1 MGSVVVGEPAES
13 KHDAADALM
22 TSFAKFRRSEGG
34 ATAVEMAAVLMAVI
48 LLILG
53 MIEFSIAYWNM
64 HTLLLAVEEVGRWVM
79 INNTDPSVTTNAQT
93 RMQQYLPAASSICT
107 TPSAGQYCV
116 SATASNGRMTLTA
129 SYGYNVI
136 GITGSPLIL
145 KSQNTVPL
153 D

>member
-1 MGSVVVGEPAES
+1 MGSVVVGEPADS
-13 KHDAADALM
+13 KHDAPDTMM
-22 TSFAKFRRSEGG
+22 TFRKFRRSEGG
-34 ATAVEMAAVLMAVI
+34 ATAVEMAVVLMAVI

-53 MIEFSIAYWNM
+53 VIEFSIAYWSM
-64 HTLLLAVEEVGRWVM
+64 HTLLVAVEEVGRWVM
-79 INNTDPSVTTNAQT
+79 INNTSPSVTTDAQT
-93 RMQQYLPAASSICT
+93 RMQLYLPAASSICT

-116 SATASNGRMTLTA
+116 SATASNGTVTLTA

>member
-1 MGSVVVGEPAES
+1 M
-13 KHDAADALM
+13 M
-22 TSFAKFRRSEGG
+22 TSSARFRRSEGG
-34 ATAVEMAAVLMAVI
+34 ATAVEMAVVLMAVI

-53 MIEFSIAYWNM
+53 VIEFSIAYWSM
-64 HTLLLAVEEVGRWVM
+64 HTLLVAVEEVGRWVM
-79 INNTDPSVTTNAQT
+79 INNTSPSVTTDAQT
-93 RMQQYLPAASSICT
+93 RMQLYLPAASSICT

-116 SATASNGRMTLTA
+116 SATASNGTVTLTA

>member
-13 KHDAADALM
+13 KHDAADAMM
-22 TSFAKFRRSEGG
+22 TSFPKFRRSEGG
-34 ATAVEMAAVLMAVI
+34 ATAVEMAVVLMAVI
-48 LLILG
+48 MLILG

-79 INNTDPSVTTNAQT
+79 VNNTTVTTVAAQT

-116 SATASNGRMTLTA
+116 SATASNGRMTLIA

>member
-1 MGSVVVGEPAES
+1 MGSLVVGEPAES
-13 KHDAADALM
+13 KHDAADAMM
-22 TSFAKFRRSEGG
+22 TSFPKFRRSEGG
-34 ATAVEMAAVLMAVI
+34 ATAVEMAVVLMAVI

-79 INNTDPSVTTNAQT
+79 VNNTTATTAAAQT

-116 SATASNGRMTLTA
+116 SATASNGRMTLIA

>member
-13 KHDAADALM
+13 KHDAADAMM
-22 TSFAKFRRSEGG
+22 TSFPKFRRSEGG
-34 ATAVEMAAVLMAVI
+34 ATAVEMAVVLMAVI

-79 INNTDPSVTTNAQT
+79 VNNTTVTTVAAQT

-116 SATASNGRMTLTA
+116 SATASNGRMTLIA

>member
-1 MGSVVVGEPAES
+1 
-13 KHDAADALM
+13 
-22 TSFAKFRRSEGG
+22 
-34 ATAVEMAAVLMAVI
+34 VEMAVVLMAVI

-79 INNTDPSVTTNAQT
+79 VNNTTVTTTGAQT
-93 RMQQYLPAASSICT
+93 RMQLHLPAASSICT

-116 SATASNGRMTLTA
+116 SATASNGQMTLTA

>member
-13 KHDAADALM
+13 KHDAADAMM
-22 TSFAKFRRSEGG
+22 TSFPKFRRSEGG
-34 ATAVEMAAVLMAVI
+34 ATAVEMAVVLMAVI

-79 INNTDPSVTTNAQT
+79 VNNTTVTTAAAQT
-93 RMQQYLPAASSICT
+93 RMQQYLPASSSICT

-116 SATASNGRMTLTA
+116 SATASNGRMTLIA

>member
-1 MGSVVVGEPAES
+1 M
-13 KHDAADALM
+13 M
-22 TSFAKFRRSEGG
+22 TSFAKFRSSGGG
-34 ATAVEMAAVLMAVI
+34 ATAVEMAVVLMAVI

-79 INNTDPSVTTNAQT
+79 VNNTTVTTVAAQT

>member
-1 MGSVVVGEPAES
+1 M
-13 KHDAADALM
+13 M
-22 TSFAKFRRSEGG
+22 TSFPKFRRSEGG
-34 ATAVEMAAVLMAVI
+34 ATAVEMAVVLMAVI

-79 INNTDPSVTTNAQT
+79 VNNTTATTAAAQT

-116 SATASNGRMTLTA
+116 SATASNGLMTLTA

-136 GITGSPLIL
+136 GITGGPLIL
-145 KSQNTVPL
+145 TSRNTVPL

>member
-1 MGSVVVGEPAES
+1 
-13 KHDAADALM
+13 M
-22 TSFAKFRRSEGG
+22 TSFAKFRSSGGG
-34 ATAVEMAAVLMAVI
+34 ATAVEMAVVLMAVI

-79 INNTDPSVTTNAQT
+79 VNNTTVTTAAAQT

-116 SATASNGRMTLTA
+116 SATASNGLMTLTA

>member
-1 MGSVVVGEPAES
+1 M
-13 KHDAADALM
+13 
-22 TSFAKFRRSEGG
+22 
-34 ATAVEMAAVLMAVI
+34 EMAVVLMAVI

-79 INNTDPSVTTNAQT
+79 INNTDPSVTTNAQA
-93 RMQQYLPAASSICT
+93 RMQLYLPAASSICT

-116 SATASNGRMTLTA
+116 NATASNGQVTLTA
-129 SYGYNVI
+129 SYGYNMI

>member
-1 MGSVVVGEPAES
+1 
-13 KHDAADALM
+13 M
-22 TSFAKFRRSEGG
+22 TSFAKFRSSGGG
-34 ATAVEMAAVLMAVI
+34 ATAVEMAVVLMAVI

-79 INNTDPSVTTNAQT
+79 VNNTTVTTAAAQT

-116 SATASNGRMTLTA
+116 SATASNGRMTLIA

>member
-13 KHDAADALM
+13 KHDAADAMM
-22 TSFAKFRRSEGG
+22 TSFAKFRSSGGG
-34 ATAVEMAAVLMAVI
+34 ATAVEMAVVLMAVI

-79 INNTDPSVTTNAQT
+79 VNNTTVTTVAAQT

-107 TPSAGQYCV
+107 TPSAGQYARHADPT
-116 SATASNGRMTLTA
+116 SRPHRL
-129 SYGYNVI
+129 
-136 GITGSPLIL
+136 PE
-145 KSQNTVPL
+145 
-153 D
+153 

>member
-1 MGSVVVGEPAES
+1 MGSVVLVESAAS
-13 KHDAADALM
+13 KHDAADAMM
-22 TSFAKFRRSEGG
+22 TSFPKFRRCEGG
-34 ATAVEMAAVLMAVI
+34 ATAVEMAVVLMAAI

-64 HTLLLAVEEVGRWVM
+64 HTLLLAVEEVGRWAMV
-79 INNTDPSVTTNAQT
+79 NNSTVTTAAAQT

-116 SATASNGRMTLTA
+116 SATASNGRMTLIA

>member
-1 MGSVVVGEPAES
+1 MGSLVVGEPAES
-13 KHDAADALM
+13 KHDAADAMM
-22 TSFAKFRRSEGG
+22 TSFPKFRRSEGG
-34 ATAVEMAAVLMAVI
+34 ATAVEMAVVLMAVI

-79 INNTDPSVTTNAQT
+79 VNNTTVTTGAAQS

-116 SATASNGRMTLTA
+116 SATASNGRMTLIA

>member
-13 KHDAADALM
+13 KHDAADAMM
-22 TSFAKFRRSEGG
+22 TSFPKFRRSEGG
-34 ATAVEMAAVLMAVI
+34 ATAVEMAVVLMAVI

-79 INNTDPSVTTNAQT
+79 VNNTTVTTAAAQT

-116 SATASNGRMTLTA
+116 SATASNGRMTLIA

>member
-1 MGSVVVGEPAES
+1 M
-13 KHDAADALM
+13 M
-22 TSFAKFRRSEGG
+22 TSFPKFRRSEGG
-34 ATAVEMAAVLMAVI
+34 ATAVEMAVVLMAAI

-79 INNTDPSVTTNAQT
+79 VNNSTVTTAAAQT

-116 SATASNGRMTLTA
+116 SATASNGQMTLIA

>member
-1 MGSVVVGEPAES
+1 MGSLVGGEPAES
-13 KHDAADALM
+13 KHDAADAMM
-22 TSFAKFRRSEGG
+22 TSFPKFRRSEGG
-34 ATAVEMAAVLMAVI
+34 ATAVEMAVVLMAVI

-79 INNTDPSVTTNAQT
+79 VNNTTVTTAAAQT

-116 SATASNGRMTLTA
+116 SATASNGRMTLIA

>member
-13 KHDAADALM
+13 KHDAADAMM
-22 TSFAKFRRSEGG
+22 TSFAKFRSSGGG
-34 ATAVEMAAVLMAVI
+34 ATAVEMAVVLMAVI

-79 INNTDPSVTTNAQT
+79 VNNTTVTTVAAQT